1 MSQYEEAF
9 KVINSLKEE
18 LHRLK
23 RIEQEYRRLKRE
35 YDALLEQVEHEEKR
49 GLTVRPEEGFYFCT
63 DDGVYTQYSAL
74 NFEEFYDALKK
85 TPLKSVELHI
95 GRGDF
100 GKWLTFIGMPDLA
113 KEFENIKALN
123 ISGES
128 LRLKLIE
135 ATDKATKK

>member
-18 LHRLK
+18 LHRLR

-35 YDALLEQVEHEEKR
+35 YEALLKQVEHEDKR
-49 GLTVRPEEGFYFCT
+49 LAVKPEEGFYFCT
-63 DDGVYTQYSAL
+63 DDGVYTKYSAL

-85 TPLKSVELHI
+85 IPLKSIEFHT

-100 GKWLTFIGMPDLA
+100 EKWLTFIGMLDLA

-123 ISGES
+123 ISGER

-135 ATDKATKK
+135 AMDKVTNN